1 MTTME
6 QLNALP
12 VPTWNHLGVNA
23 APASAALPP
32 VPDGGWGETNTKYDP
47 LPAGA
52 ACRPTIPR
60 ACVNLVSGLGEQADR
75 AIRTQANFAR
85 FFAAEGKLEAP
96 ILLRETLDARGPNA
110 VTHTA
115 LHAKAGSDVT
125 FVQLAQGAG
134 TSAALTQIAAERDA
148 HVKLVQVQLL
158 TPASRRWNGVAI
170 RCATGARVEVVRIE
184 LGAGIVVAG
193 ARAALA
199 SRGGEFD
206 LDAVYYG
213 GGDAVLD
220 FNDVSVHTA
229 RDTTSE
235 LHTAGVLADRAQ
247 KVLRGTI
254 DFRRGAVRGVGH
266 ESEDVLLFSPAVRN
280 RTTPLILCTEEQV
293 EGQHAATIGRLD
305 EGMLYYLASRG
316 LDPEEAKR
324 LMVDAR
330 FAPAIDKLP
339 DDALQAAVRAEIG
352 RRLDHHA

>member
-1 MTTME
+1 MLFSDCGE
-6 QLNALP
+6 NVQIADGRVADAVVDGIGVAFQFIVRHVGELLIAHHRGNRGGNALDLLD
-12 VPTWNHLGVNA
+12 TA
-23 APASAALPP
+23 A
-32 VPDGGWGETNTKYDP
+32 
-47 LPAGA
+47 
-52 ACRPTIPR
+52 
-60 ACVNLVSGLGEQADR
+60 GEQ
-75 AIRTQANFAR
+75 R
-85 FFAAEGKLEAP
+85 FQR
-96 ILLRETLDARGPNA
+96 LRQGRRLR
-110 VTHTA
+110 
-115 LHAKAGSDVT
+115 
-125 FVQLAQGAG
+125 QLAQGAG